1 MNTELRE
8 AMEKSMDTMEDM
20 IKDMILDSA
29 KDSIK
34 GLPTEIDVKEVER
47 YNEFMAFYNEFKAML
62 YTWSDIEDKRYNM
75 LLGRLNTLQ
84 LTQEAMDD
92 SLEVVLEKQNLA
104 LDYLKEINKGKAV
117 AATPR
122 KKVVKKAEAL
132 STKITEE

>member
-8 AMEKSMDTMEDM
+8 AMATRMEAMEDM

-29 KDSIK
+29 KSSIK

-62 YTWSDIEDKRYNM
+62 YAWSDIEDKRYNM

-104 LDYLKEINKGKAV
+104 LDYLKEINKCKEV
-117 AATPR
+117 PATPR
-122 KKVVKKAEAL
+122 KKVVKKAETL